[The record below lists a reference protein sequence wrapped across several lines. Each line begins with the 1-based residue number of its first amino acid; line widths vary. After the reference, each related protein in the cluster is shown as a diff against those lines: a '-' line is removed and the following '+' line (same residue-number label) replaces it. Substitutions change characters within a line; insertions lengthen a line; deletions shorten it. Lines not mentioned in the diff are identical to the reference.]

1 MRETPEQH
9 TLSIDGT
16 DIVVFEWAGQS
27 LGAQQVL
34 LVHATGFHAR
44 CWDQVVA
51 LLPQDWQIFA
61 VDMRGHGRSAN
72 IGPFTW
78 QRFGDDL
85 LQVCAAL
92 ELADAI
98 GVGHSMGGHCL
109 THTCGHDQSFF
120 RQLILVDPVI
130 MDPQLYQS
138 SSRHQYT
145 DVSEHPV
152 ARRRSHF
159 EDAQA
164 MHARYADR
172 SPYSL
177 WNPLVYKDY
186 CDFGVVPN
194 SSGEGMELACPP
206 EVEASI
212 YMGNF
217 DANLYALIPNIET
230 PVVVLRAKPRDPESV
245 EMDFTAS
252 PTWPELA
259 RQFPHGQDV
268 YLPELTHFIP
278 MQDPQL
284 VADFIVAAVDVQ
296 REQLGAE

>member
-1 MRETPEQH
+1 MRKSPQQH
-9 TLSIDGT
+9 TIAVDGA
-16 DIVVFEWAGQS
+16 DIVVFEWAGQAP
-27 LGAQQVL
+27 GVQQVL

-72 IGPFTW
+72 LGPFTW

-92 ELADAI
+92 ELSGAI
-98 GVGHSMGGHCL
+98 GVGHSMGGHCV
-109 THTCGHDQSFF
+109 THTCGHDERFF
-120 RQLILVDPVI
+120 RHLVLVDPVI

-138 SSRHQYT
+138 RSRHQYA
-145 DVSEHPV
+145 DVSEHPI

-159 EDAQA
+159 ADAQA
-164 MHARYADR
+164 MHDRYAER
-172 SPYSL
+172 SPYAL
-177 WNPLVYKDY
+177 WNPQVFRDY
-186 CDFGVVPN
+186 CDFGVVPRED
-194 SSGEGMELACPP
+194 GEGMELACPP

-217 DANLYALIPNIET
+217 DADLYDLIPNIDT
-230 PVVVLRAKPRDPESV
+230 PVVVLRAEPRDPASQD
-245 EMDFTAS
+245 MDFTAS
-252 PTWPELA
+252 PTWPQLA
-259 RQFPHGQDV
+259 SQFRHAQDV

-284 VADFIVAAVDVQ
+284 VADFIVAGAGVQ
-296 REQLGAE
+296 PMQSGTE

>member
-1 MRETPEQH
+1 MRESPKQ
-9 TLSIDGT
+9 LSVSIDGC
-16 DIVVFEWAGQS
+16 DLAVFEWAGQS
-27 LGAQQVL
+27 HGTQQVL

-51 LLPQDWQIFA
+51 LLPEDWQIFA

-72 IGPFTW
+72 VAPFTW

-85 LQVCAAL
+85 LQLCSAL
-92 ELADAI
+92 QISDAI
-98 GVGHSMGGHCL
+98 GVGHSMGGHCV
-109 THTCGHDQSFF
+109 THTCGHNENFF
-120 RQLILVDPVI
+120 RQLLLIDPVI

-138 SSRHQYT
+138 AARQQYD

-159 EDAQA
+159 ADAQA
-164 MHARYADR
+164 MFDRYVER

-177 WNPLVYKDY
+177 WNPHVFKDY
-186 CDFGVVPN
+186 CDFGVVP
-194 SSGEGMELACPP
+194 SQQGEGMELACPP

-217 DANLYALIPNIET
+217 DSDLYELIPNIET
-230 PVVVLRAKPRDPESV
+230 PVVVLRARPRDPDSRD
-245 EMDFTAS
+245 MDFTAS
-252 PTWPELA
+252 PTWPQLA
-259 RQFPHGQDV
+259 SQFVNAQDV

-278 MQDPQL
+278 MQDPGL
-284 VADFIVAAVDVQ
+284 VADFITAAADVQ
-296 REQLGAE
+296 QVLQGAE